1 MKSIH
6 QIKSKQK
13 QKHLK
18 PHNSTL
24 EKKKKKN
31 PPSWL
36 PRT

>member
-18 PHNSTL
+18 PHISTL
-24 EKKKKKN
+24 EIIIKKKK
-31 PPSWL
+31 P
-36 PRT
+36 T

>member
-24 EKKKKKN
+24 EKKKKK
-31 PPSWL
+31 P
-36 PRT
+36 T